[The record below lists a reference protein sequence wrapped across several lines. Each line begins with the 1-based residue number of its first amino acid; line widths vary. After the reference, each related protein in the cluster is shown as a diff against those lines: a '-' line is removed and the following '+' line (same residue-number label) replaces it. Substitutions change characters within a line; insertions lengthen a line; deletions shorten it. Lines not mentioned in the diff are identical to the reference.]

1 MSFAVPEVSRWR
13 SLADSGGM
21 IRNPIE
27 VFSRH
32 TRELG
37 ETFYFYFGGV
47 KKALVTSNPEVLRH
61 VLKTNYE
68 NYHKSEIQIRR
79 MGHFLGKGLLT
90 THGEPWKVQRR
101 LIQQGFHREQLA
113 ILCRIMRE
121 SLDETLAE
129 FDRAIT
135 QGPVDIYPRMMQMT
149 FRMVSRSL
157 FSTAFDSRD
166 ADLISRTI
174 CEIQEF
180 MVRQIVQPY
189 LDPWFAINGELA
201 KYDRMRERGD
211 AILMR
216 AISRRRAENEA
227 GETSH
232 GDLLQMLM
240 DARYADT
247 GEGMDDQTIL
257 SESMQLLV
265 AGHETSSNALC
276 WTLLLLATHPET
288 LARVKA
294 EVESVLGGRPLELA
308 DVPRMEFAAQ
318 AIDESLRLFPPF
330 WMVDRMALSDDEAGG
345 VEIPKGTTVIAFIHG
360 VHHSAKYWDAPEE
373 FRPARFEREAKK
385 RHAAFTHLPF
395 GGGPRGCI
403 GGNYAMLQMLMI
415 LSELVRRYDFSLA
428 PGTPVEPRPM
438 IILRPKDGIRM
449 TFSPAESRAREAA
462 FA

>member
-1 MSFAVPEVSRWR
+1 MTRRVPEVPRWR

-27 VFSRH
+27 VFARH

-37 ETFYFYFGGV
+37 ETFYFHFGGV
-47 KKALVTSNPEVLRH
+47 KKALVSSDPEVLRH

-68 NYHKSEIQIRR
+68 NYHKSEIQVRR

-90 THGEPWKVQRR
+90 THGEPWKTQRR

-129 FDRAIT
+129 FDRAVAS
-135 QGPVDIYPRMMQMT
+135 GPVDIYPRMMQMT

-157 FSTAFDSRD
+157 FSAAFEARD

-189 LDPWFAINGELA
+189 LDPWFAVNGELA

-216 AISRRRAENEA
+216 AIERRRAENAA
-227 GETSH
+227 GDSSH

-247 GEGMDDQTIL
+247 GEGMDDRTVL

-276 WTLLLLATHPET
+276 WTLYLLSRHPAV

-294 EVESVLGGRPLELA
+294 EFDRVLDGRPLDHS

-318 AIDESLRLFPPF
+318 VLDESLRLFPPF

-345 VEIPKGTTVIAFIHG
+345 VSIPKGTTVIAFIHG
-360 VHHSAKYWDAPEE
+360 VHHSPKHWPDPES
-373 FRPARFEREAKK
+373 FRPERFEREAKK
-385 RHAAFTHLPF
+385 RHQPFTHLPF

-415 LSELVRRYDFSLA
+415 LSELVRRYDFTLTA
-428 PGTPVEPRPM
+428 GAPVEPRPM
-438 IILRPKDGIRM
+438 IILRPKDGIPM
-449 TFSPAESRAREAA
+449 AFSPATARQAV
-462 FA
+462 FAQ